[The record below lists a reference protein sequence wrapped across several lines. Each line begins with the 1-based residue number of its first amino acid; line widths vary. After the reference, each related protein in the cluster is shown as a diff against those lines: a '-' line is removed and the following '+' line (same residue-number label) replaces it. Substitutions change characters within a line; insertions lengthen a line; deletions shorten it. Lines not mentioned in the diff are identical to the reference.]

1 MLKRNPLVLAATLAV
16 VSLAHPADAPDPS
29 QILRAADLTRGGW
42 DSFGA
47 QLVIV
52 NQTKDRTEEHRFE
65 VLIKGTDR
73 SLVRFMNPRD
83 KGRQL
88 LMLGD
93 DMWIFLP
100 NTQRPVRITPLQRLV
115 GNASNG
121 DVARTRYEE
130 DYTPALI
137 GQEEA
142 GGEMCHV
149 LELVANRK
157 AATYQKVHLWVGVAS
172 SLPRRADFFLASGR
186 RYKTATFDE
195 YTSVSGQRLLARMTI
210 NDLTGEGTKTTM
222 IYSGYAVRELS
233 DKIFNKTAMGK

>member
-1 MLKRNPLVLAATLAV
+1 MSKVGIAFALTLTAVGLAQAAT
-16 VSLAHPADAPDPS
+16 PDPL

-42 DSFGA
+42 DSYEVH
-47 QLVIV
+47 LVIA
-52 NQTKDRTEEHRFE
+52 NETKNRTEEHLFD

-83 KGRQL
+83 KGREL

-93 DMWIFLP
+93 DMWVFLP

-130 DYTPALI
+130 DYTPTLVA
-137 GQEEA
+137 QEEA

-149 LELVANRK
+149 LELAAKRK
-157 AATYQKVHLWVGVAS
+157 AATYQKVHLWVGAES

-195 YTSVSGQRLLARMTI
+195 YTSVHGQRLLVRMTI
-210 NDLTGEGTKTTM
+210 TDLTGAGTKTTM
-222 IYSGYAVRELS
+222 SYSGYTPRELP
-233 DKIFNKTAMGK
+233 DKLFNKSTIGR